1 MATTPTSHR
10 NEDPTPFLS
19 SSSAISASPYAHHD
33 AILRSNYL
41 ARRQRENMR
50 FERDARRVSSHNS
63 LVLFVWDG
71 MSAISIF
78 ANMLFNWETTLG
90 CSLTVGA
97 TLLAYLYVPND
108 DGEWNS
114 RLPDI
119 LLSFAII
126 TPLSQSITMG
136 WNRREMALKALATY
150 RSAVNNLYVAHAA
163 WDWGECSK
171 GRGRRGCEENGEDEA
186 DVYGRSAPTT
196 TTGKKNIDWL
206 NHSDATLCH
215 LIHLSDSLFQ
225 YLTLPSA
232 TRARHRATAKGRKE
246 ANVVLSTG
254 REIFTSTVCGRMSML
269 SQMCEALK
277 YRGLPGNEASRIRNW
292 ENSITTAI
300 EDLRNVKEYR
310 TLQAL
315 RVYERLFCLFLPPF
329 FATNYAQ
336 VAHDTNLFLGIAT
349 GVITSIALT
358 GLFECV
364 RTLEDPF
371 VSNLTLDGIDVRE
384 ELVVLA
390 HQELL
395 VSRKMWFPKAGDFVL
410 TSDFLAGDD
419 ATDNA
424 RDIYRN
430 NEDRLSRHFS
440 PSLRTSDE
448 LSK

>member
-1 MATTPTSHR
+1 MATTPTSHQ
-10 NEDPTPFLS
+10 NEEPTPLLS
-19 SSSAISASPYAHHD
+19 PSSAISASPYAHHD
-33 AILRSNYL
+33 IILRSSYL
-41 ARRQRENMR
+41 ARRQRENQR
-50 FERDARRVSSHNS
+50 FEEDARRVSSHNS
-63 LVLFVWDG
+63 FLLFVWDG
-71 MSAISIF
+71 LSAVKIF
-78 ANMLFNWETTLG
+78 AHMLCNWETALG
-90 CSLTVGA
+90 CLLTVGA
-97 TLLAYLYVPND
+97 TLIAYHYAPND
-108 DGEWNS
+108 DSDWNS

-136 WNRREMALKALATY
+136 WNRRETALKALATY
-150 RSAVNNLYVAHAA
+150 RSAVNNVYVAHAA
-163 WDWGECSK
+163 WDWGESSK
-171 GRGRRGCEENGEDEA
+171 GKGRRGCEENVDDESN
-186 DVYGRSAPTT
+186 VYSRVVPTA
-196 TTGKKNIDWL
+196 TGKKSIDWL
-206 NHSDATLCH
+206 NHSDTTLCH

-246 ANVVLSTG
+246 ANMVLSTG

-315 RVYERLFCLFLPPF
+315 RVYERLFCMFLPPF

-336 VAHDTNLFLGIAT
+336 VAFDTNLFLGIAT

-390 HQELL
+390 HQELII
-395 VSRKMWFPKAGDFVL
+395 SRKMWFPRADDFEL

-419 ATDNA
+419 AANDA
-424 RDIYRN
+424 RDMYQK
-430 NEDRLSRHFS
+430 NENRSSRHFS
-440 PSLRTSDE
+440 AALRTSAE
-448 LSK
+448 QSK